1 MRAAVMGSPI
11 GHSLSPYL
19 HRAAY
24 QAMGL
29 DGWSYEA
36 YECDEAR
43 LPGLLAGLTPVRG
56 GAETGAGASAGASS
70 DAEAGPGAGAD
81 AEAGPGA
88 GADVW
93 AGLSLTM
100 PLKRA
105 VLPLLDTVSELA
117 VEVGGANTVVFG
129 DGARHGHNTDVYGI
143 EQALA
148 EAGVPAP
155 RSATVLGGGATAA
168 SALAAL
174 RNLGLFS
181 ATLLVR
187 DPARAGETVE
197 VAERLGVALAVETF
211 DKLDALIGVDLVVST
226 LPGGAADVFAGR
238 LTRVPALFDVVYSPW
253 PTRAAAAVQMGG
265 GTVVGGFEMLL
276 HQAVRQVELM
286 TGRSDVPVE
295 AMRAAGTAEIV
306 RRSAS
311 RTG

>member
-29 DGWSYEA
+29 GGWSYEA
-36 YECDEAR
+36 FECDEAR
-43 LPGLLAGLTPVRG
+43 LPELLAGLGPVRG
-56 GAETGAGASAGASS
+56 QAGAGE
-70 DAEAGPGAGAD
+70 DA
-81 AEAGPGA
+81 
-88 GADVW
+88 W

-105 VLPLLDTVSELA
+105 VLPLLDSVSETA
-117 VEVGGANTVVFG
+117 VEVGGANTVIFQNG
-129 DGARHGHNTDVYGI
+129 RRHGDNTDVYGI
-143 EQALA
+143 ERALA

-174 RNLGLFS
+174 RNLGLHA

-187 DPARAGETVE
+187 DPARAGETAA

-211 DKLDALIGVDLVVST
+211 DKLDARTGVDLVVST

-238 LTRVPALFDVVYSPW
+238 LARVPALFDVVYSPW
-253 PTRAAAAVQMGG
+253 PTGAAAAVQAAG
-265 GTVVGGFEMLL
+265 GTVIGGFEMLL
-276 HQAVRQVELM
+276 HQAVRQVRLM
-286 TGRSDVPVE
+286 TGIADVPVE
-295 AMRAAGTAEIV
+295 AMRAAGQSEILRRTAAQA
-306 RRSAS
+306 R
-311 RTG
+311 

>member
-36 YECDEAR
+36 FECDEAR
-43 LPGLLAGLTPVRG
+43 LPGLLGELVPVRG
-56 GAETGAGASAGASS
+56 Q
-70 DAEAGPGAGAD
+70 GPGDGD
-81 AEAGPGA
+81 A
-88 GADVW
+88 W

-117 VEVGGANTVVFG
+117 LEVGGANTVVFR
-129 DGARHGHNTDVYGI
+129 DGLRHGHNTDVYGI

-187 DPARAGETVE
+187 DPARAGETTE
-197 VAERLGVALAVETF
+197 VAERLGVALTVETF
-211 DKLDALIGVDLVVST
+211 DKLDALTRVDLVVST
-226 LPGGAADVFAGR
+226 LPGGAADAFAGR
-238 LTRVPALFDVVYSPW
+238 LARVPALFDVVYSPW
-253 PTRAAAAVQMGG
+253 PTSAATAVQAAG
-265 GTVVGGFEMLL
+265 GTVVGGFAMLL

-286 TGRSDVPVE
+286 TGRTDVPVE
-295 AMRAAGTAEIV
+295 AMRAAGEAELV
-306 RRSAS
+306 RRSS